1 MIQSSRIIDIK
12 GKYMIFQMPKPTTI
26 MARSSSI
33 TNAFY
38 NGIIPVIEP
47 SEEEIEMTLS
57 ILEIDKNNVAC
68 CYCGDTATEWD
79 HLRPII
85 KDKKPTGYI
94 SEIAN
99 LVPCC
104 GKCNQSKGNKN
115 WEEWIVSSAKK
126 SPKSRGIKGLDKK
139 IEKIKKYEK
148 QTCPI
153 KIEDFEAIVGKELWS
168 KHLENYTTIIELM
181 KDCQKISNEIKEKL
195 RLQHR

>member
-1 MIQSSRIIDIK
+1 
-12 GKYMIFQMPKPTTI
+12 MPKPTTI